1 MKNIR
6 NHRTTQAV
14 LASFALLLAAIS
26 AEAASPNLV
35 IAEVYGG
42 GGNSGATYKN
52 DFIVLFN
59 RGNSAVDVNGWS
71 VQYAS
76 AAGTSWS
83 VTTLAT
89 TSAIIP
95 PGGYFLIQEAQGS
108 GGAVDL
114 PTPDV
119 IGTIAMGAGGG
130 KVALVDST
138 TALTGTVPG
147 GIGVG
152 IIDFVGFGNAG
163 TYEGSG
169 ATPTP
174 SATLSAQRAN
184 EGCLDSDNN
193 AADFVVGAPNPR
205 NSASQTH
212 SCGAAIPPVISGV
225 SPTSATVNAGTTVNF
240 TVTLSEGDA
249 PLTYYW
255 FKSGGGTDLLLDQ
268 TGAMLTLANV
278 VATDTGSY
286 YVIVSNAST
295 LTATSPLVTLSVTDP
310 AINFQPVSQVNLAGS
325 TTAFSVNAAGVAP
338 LTYQWYR
345 GQPAPGAN
353 TALSDGG
360 KISGSQTKTL
370 YINETAAGDAD
381 SYFVIVTSGN
391 GSITSE
397 PATLDVATSGA
408 LVTWDYNAL
417 GLDTA
422 SAAPS
427 QGQGTARTTTVGT
440 TNSFQPTGGTPNDP
454 YNSMIGATNYYYG
467 TATYPNNGT
476 SNKQAGVQFSVSTVG
491 FKNLTVSFD
500 QRASSTAS
508 KYTRLQFTTNGVDY
522 TDYPTSTA
530 FFGASAWE
538 SRSYSLVGFPG
549 VVNNPDFAFRVVS
562 EFEATATLGAVDNS
576 NYVGIAGTTASYG
589 TSGTLSYDLV
599 KVEAEPIEAGNIPP
613 TISSIENQNTR
624 SDTPIVIN
632 FTVGDAETSASALD
646 VTAISYDQTLVSDFM
661 IVPGGSG
668 ASRNLT
674 ITPNGSVGTVAILV
688 SVSDGVDVAVAWF
701 NLTLDPLDVPPTI
714 TQISNTNTLVNTPVT
729 IPFVIGDDSPVS
741 GLTLSYDS
749 LNTELLPPANITI
762 TGTGANRELV
772 LTPAA
777 DTLGTAPVRLSVSDG
792 NSTTT
797 TTFALVVR
805 SNANVIF
812 NDLFSYT
819 DGNLVDASGRF
830 WTDHS
835 GSTALTVSNGK
846 VTIDGTRSQDA
857 NAPLI
862 GAPYETNSS
871 AVLYSSFKV
880 NFSVLPTSAG
890 AYFAHFKDNSTFGF
904 YGRVWATTNGA
915 AEGKLRLSIGNA
927 SNANAT
933 SGQFPQDLTPG
944 EDYTVVTRLVLS
956 NGQSTIWV
964 NPTSE
969 SDTHVTDTTTVTNTP
984 IYQYALRQASGEG
997 TLSLDDLVIGT
1008 SFAAVTGITT
1018 PEPIALT
1025 IQYLGGEVI
1034 LTWPDPQFRLE
1045 AAPDLSSGFADVPDA
1060 TSPYHYPVSG
1070 GQRFFRLAYP

>member
-76 AAGTSWS
+76 GSGNTWQ

-89 TSAIIP
+89 TSTIIP
-95 PGGYFLIQEAQGS
+95 PDSYFLIQEAAGT
-108 GGAVDL
+108 GGTVDL

-119 IGTIAMGAGGG
+119 TGSIPMAAANG
-130 KVALVDST
+130 KVALVNTTAALSGAAPTDST
-138 TALTGTVPG
+138 IV
-147 GIGVG
+147 
-152 IIDFVGFGNAG
+152 DFVGFGTANA
-163 TYEGSG
+163 YEGSG
-169 ATPTP
+169 ATPALSNST
-174 SATLSAQRAN
+174 SAQRAN
-184 EGCLDSDNN
+184 EGCLDSDDN

-205 NSASQTH
+205 NSASPTH
-212 SCGAAIPPVISGV
+212 SCGAAIPPVISEV

-255 FKSGGGTDLLLDQ
+255 FKSGGTDLLLDQ
-268 TGAMLTLANV
+268 TGATLTLANV
-278 VATDTGSY
+278 VSTDAGSY

-345 GQPAPGAN
+345 GQPAPGVN
-353 TALSDGG
+353 SVLSDGG

-381 SYFVIVTSGN
+381 SYFIIVTSGN

-408 LVTWDYNAL
+408 LVTWDYNAV
-417 GLDTA
+417 GLDTS

-491 FKNLTVSFD
+491 FKNLAISFD

-508 KYTRLQFTTNGVDY
+508 KYTRLQYTTNGVDY

-530 FFGASAWE
+530 FFGASVWE
-538 SRSYSLVGFPG
+538 PRSYSLVGFPG
-549 VVNNPDFAFRVVS
+549 VANNPDFAFRVVS

-589 TSGTLSYDLV
+589 TGGTLSYDLV
-599 KVEAEPIEAGNIPP
+599 KVEAEPIEAGNTPP
-613 TISSIENQNTR
+613 TISSIGNQNTR

-661 IVPGGSG
+661 IAPGGSG
-668 ASRNLT
+668 ANRNLT

-688 SVSDGVDVAVAWF
+688 SVSDGVDVAVTWF

-741 GLTLSYDS
+741 GLTVSYDS
-749 LNTELLPPANITI
+749 LNTELLPIANITI
-762 TGTGANRELV
+762 TGSGANREL
-772 LTPAA
+772 
-777 DTLGTAPVRLSVSDG
+777 TLIPVSDAVGTAPISVSVSDG

-797 TTFALVVR
+797 TEFALVVR
-805 SNANVIF
+805 PNNQVIF

-835 GSTALTVSNGK
+835 GTTALTVSNGK

-871 AVLYSSFKV
+871 TVLYSSFKV

-956 NGQSTIWV
+956 NGQSTIWI

-984 IYQYALRQASGEG
+984 VYQYALRQASGEG

-1045 AAPDLSSGFADVPDA
+1045 AAPDLSSGFTDVPGA